1 MERIFKNK
9 KSWILGLIAITICL
23 TAVKLIAS
31 LIELGTN
38 ENGVYYFIALVDFAL
53 VVTLAIFAILA
64 VYRENKFWSKILFIT
79 YFSYYLF
86 SAIFGF
92 SDYFMYFSV
101 ANSAFVLWGL
111 GIILDFFAVIAI
123 GVLYILRLKNN
134 EKLKEYENVLV
145 YVRFG
150 IIAFNLIMTIVL
162 VAQSYVSW
170 SLILQPFIQIVTTLV
185 YVIARDFK
193 FEENTQ
199 IEENTQTEEIF
210 EIEE

>member
-9 KSWILGLIAITICL
+9 KSCILGLIATIICL
-23 TAVKLIAS
+23 TTIKLIAS
-31 LIELGTN
+31 LIDLGTN
-38 ENGVYYFIALVDFAL
+38 EDGVYYFITLVDFVL
-53 VVTLAIFAILA
+53 IVTLAVFAILA
-64 VYRENKFWSKILFIT
+64 VYKENKFWSKVLFIT

-92 SDYFMYFSV
+92 SDYFMYFSI

-111 GIILDFFAVIAI
+111 GTILDFFAVIAI

-134 EKLKEYENVLV
+134 ENLKNIEDILI

-162 VAQSYVSW
+162 IAQSYVSW
-170 SLILQPFIQIVTTLV
+170 SLILQPFIQVVTTFV

-193 FEENTQ
+193 FEEKTQ
-199 IEENTQTEEIF
+199 IEEKTQTEEIS